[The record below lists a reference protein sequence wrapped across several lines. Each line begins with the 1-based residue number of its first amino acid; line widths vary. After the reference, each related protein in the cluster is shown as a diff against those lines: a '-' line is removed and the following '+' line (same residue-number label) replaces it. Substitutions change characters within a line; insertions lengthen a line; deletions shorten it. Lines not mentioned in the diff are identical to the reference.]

1 MSKPVVEVH
10 IRAIGATSGGCAVF
24 LGNEDKVFVM
34 FVDQSVGMAIT
45 MFMQGIKKERPLTH
59 DLIANILRALGAKI
73 ERVIIND
80 LKSGTYF
87 ARLVLS
93 AENESQQKKIIE
105 IDARPSDCIAMA
117 TAQRAPIYV
126 SLDVWDEVED
136 MTEEFRKMQEEGS
149 CTGKRATRK
158 RIRRKW
164 WSGRHISFFR
174 PVRLISSKTR
184 VPLGRLKRWSATK
197 CLQVAVQAEQSR
209 ICQHAIAQS
218 LSCLSPVPG
227 LLGKDSSGV
236 LAGGRENISWEKPE
250 LLFGSHRMPNQTGS
264 LLQRN
269 GPVPGIHFFRTLGW
283 ACFSLRNRPFSGSKY
298 SFRKTKFNLFEADEV
313 N

>member
-10 IRAIGATSGGCAVF
+10 IRAIAATSGGCAVF

-45 MFMQGIKKERPLTH
+45 MFMQGMKKERPLTH

-73 ERVIIND
+73 ERVIVND
-80 LKSGTYF
+80 LKRGTYF

-149 CTGKRATRK
+149 HREE
-158 RIRRKW
+158 
-164 WSGRHISFFR
+164 SD
-174 PVRLISSKTR
+174 
-184 VPLGRLKRWSATK
+184 
-197 CLQVAVQAEQSR
+197 EEE
-209 ICQHAIAQS
+209 
-218 LSCLSPVPG
+218 
-227 LLGKDSSGV
+227 DS
-236 LAGGRENISWEKPE
+236 
-250 LLFGSHRMPNQTGS
+250 
-264 LLQRN
+264 
-269 GPVPGIHFFRTLGW
+269 
-283 ACFSLRNRPFSGSKY
+283 
-298 SFRKTKFNLFEADEV
+298 
-313 N
+313 